1 MSPLLGITL
10 TVVLLLANA
19 YFVGAEFALIS
30 ARRTTIEP
38 KAEAGSRA
46 AKITLGAMENVSQM
60 LAAAQLGITVCSVL
74 LGAVSEPAVA
84 HLIEGPFHAAGL
96 PDGMLHPVA
105 FTVALSLV
113 VFLHVVVGEM
123 VPKNIALAGPER
135 TALILGPPLVAV
147 VRVFSPIVRGLN
159 RAANLTLRAVRV
171 EPKDEVTST
180 FTREEVAG
188 LVEESHREGLL
199 DADEHDLL
207 SGALRFETRTAT
219 DVLLPVESLVTVD
232 ATITPAD
239 VEGLSVST
247 GFTRFP
253 VTDSDGEL
261 AGYLHLKDVL
271 ETRPD
276 RRVSPVAPKWVRPL
290 VHVRDDDTLRDV
302 LETMQRTGAHLA
314 RVTDPFGNVRG
325 VVALEDVLEE
335 LVGEIRDDAAKGR
348 VPTDP
353 RPAATTTTT

>member
-1 MSPLLGITL
+1 M
-10 TVVLLLANA
+10 
-19 YFVGAEFALIS
+19 
-30 ARRTTIEP
+30 
-38 KAEAGSRA
+38 
-46 AKITLGAMENVSQM
+46 M
-60 LAAAQLGITVCSVL
+60 AAAQLGITVCSVL

-84 HLIEGPFHAAGL
+84 HLLEEPFHATGL
-96 PDGMLHPVA
+96 PAAMLHPVA
-105 FTVALSLV
+105 FGVALSIV
-113 VFLHVVVGEM
+113 VFLHVVIGEM

-135 TALILGPPLVAV
+135 SALILGPPLVAV
-147 VRVFSPIVRGLN
+147 VRVLSPVVGALN
-159 RAANLTLRAVRV
+159 AVASVTLRAVRV

-219 DVLLPVESLVTVD
+219 DVLLPVDSLVTVD
-232 ATITPAD
+232 AKVTPAM
-239 VEGLSVST
+239 VEDLSVDT

-253 VTDSDGEL
+253 VRDADGEL

-276 RRVSPVAPKWVRPL
+276 RRVAPVAAKWVRPL
-290 VHVRDDDTLRDV
+290 VHVREDDTLRHV

-314 RVTDPFGNVRG
+314 RVTDPFGHVRG

-335 LVGEIRDDAAKGR
+335 LVGEIRDDAARGH
-348 VPTDP
+348 
-353 RPAATTTTT
+353 AATDAASQPHHNRP